1 MTAAFTYTETNR
13 TVHFGHQL
21 ITRTEDLLPSEFD
34 GIFLITTERFAEPVD
49 DLARRLGTR
58 HAHTQV
64 GATMH
69 VPVAEIATALEA
81 FDNKGARSVFALG
94 GGSAV
99 GLAKSLARRR
109 QVPISAAPTTYAGSE
124 MTPVWGETS
133 HGRKTTGRDE
143 TVRPKVVIY
152 DVALTETMPIPASVA
167 SAYNALAHAMEALYA
182 RDATPVS
189 HAIAT
194 RAIADLC
201 AAVVSFSEPDTTG
214 IVSSPDSSRTPVAT
228 ARSHALQGAWLAGH
242 VLGSTTMSLHH
253 KLCHIL
259 GGTYNL
265 PHAETHAV
273 LLPHVLATCA
283 EAAPGVY
290 QTFADAL
297 HTSTPAARLQQI
309 AAATGVPTT
318 LQQLGVTSDDL
329 DSLASEL
336 VESADQGQYDF
347 EPSVAAAV
355 LRQAWSNLSG
365 RQGATRARAQSR
377 G

>member
-1 MTAAFTYTETNR
+1 MTAAFTYKETNR
-13 TVHFGHQL
+13 TVHFGREL
-21 ITRTEDLLPSEFD
+21 ISQTENLLPAEFE
-34 GIFLITTERFAEPVD
+34 GLFLITTERFADRVD
-49 DLARRLGTR
+49 DLARRLGSR

-69 VPVAEIATALEA
+69 VPVAEIESALEA
-81 FDNKGARSVFALG
+81 FDAKGARSVFAVG

-109 QVPISAAPTTYAGSE
+109 QVPIGAAPTTYAGSE

-133 HGRKTTGRDE
+133 DARKTTGRDE
-143 TVRPKVVIY
+143 AVRPRVVVY

-194 RAIADLC
+194 RAIAELC
-201 AAVVSFSEPDTTG
+201 AAVVSFSESNMNAANGGADSTG
-214 IVSSPDSSRTPVAT
+214 TPLAT

-259 GGTYNL
+259 GGAYNL

-273 LLPHVLATCA
+273 LLPHVLATCTDTA
-283 EAAPGVY
+283 TGVY

-297 HTSTPAARLQQI
+297 HTSAPAARLQQV
-309 AAATGVPTT
+309 AAASGVPTS
-318 LQQLGVTSDDL
+318 LQQLGVTEHDL
-329 DSLASEL
+329 DSLASHLIE
-336 VESADQGQYDF
+336 ETEQRHYDF
-347 EPSVAAAV
+347 DPAVAATV
-355 LRQAWSNLSG
+355 LREAWSIH
-365 RQGATRARAQSR
+365 
-377 G
+377 